1 MVKMIGLIQGPIF
14 ACSLHGDFWLQ
25 TSNLVINVV
34 IYMPHFGIMYIHVV
48 VKWTFWISEVL
59 ILYITLKC
67 DVYD

>member
-25 TSNLVINVV
+25 SSNLLINVV
-34 IYMPHFGIMYIHVV
+34 IHMPHFGIMYIYV
-48 VKWTFWISEVL
+48 VKWNFWISKVL
-59 ILYITLKC
+59 ILYITLKH